1 MEQTNWW
8 KIAFMALVALALFF
22 GGFFIGRQREVNAE
36 PQIEYIE
43 LPPIHDSIP
52 KPVPYKVVEPADTLN
67 IIMTCIK
74 EGLYSELFPEKKD
87 TIYITADD
95 TVKVLKDWATERY
108 YSEVLFDSD
117 TLGRF
122 SYDATVKYNRMTS
135 FEYTFKPMQRQVTE
149 TVTVTRKYL
158 PYIGAGLST
167 DGSLMAQGGMFFR
180 QDAGFGL
187 QYQYNTKLNQH
198 SVGAMFLYMF

>member
-8 KIAFMALVALALFF
+8 KIALIALVALALFF
-22 GGFFIGRQREVNAE
+22 GGFFIGRQKEVNVK

-87 TIYITADD
+87 TIYITPDD
-95 TVKVLKDWATERY
+95 TVKVLKDWATERH

-117 TLGRF
+117 TLGKF
-122 SYDATVKYNRMTS
+122 SFDAAVKYNRLMS
-135 FEYTFKPMQRQVTE
+135 FDYTFVPVQKQTE
-149 TVTVTRKYL
+149 TTIKTTRRYL
-158 PYIGAGLST
+158 PYLGAGMALN
-167 DGSLMAQGGMFFR
+167 GSIMAQGGMFFH
-180 QDAGFGL
+180 QDAGFGI
-187 QYQYNTKLNQH
+187 QYQYDPKLKENT
-198 SVGAMFLYMF
+198 VGAMFLWMF